1 MMTADQLQELSSV
14 QEKQDWSK
22 DQTLSHSVQQLRWH
36 GTGHG
41 STDLLYT
48 ASQI

>member
-22 DQTLSHSVQQLRWH
+22 DQTLSHSVQQLR
-36 GTGHG
+36 
-41 STDLLYT
+41 
-48 ASQI
+48 